1 MKANKVNESNLH
13 EFRNDLPFLGPT
25 IPDDLR
31 IAFNHFGKQCFA
43 PKKSM
48 LFPLYEKNVI
58 YVKSGMVGGYLINNN
73 LSKPNN
79 MRLITPM
86 RVYGGQFFLDDRY
99 LANKLF
105 AITDTEYVMISVDK
119 LKYLIDDNLK
129 YYKKCVLL
137 FCAYET
143 RDVERYYILLTSKAE
158 HRLRLLM
165 YSLALSTPQ
174 EAKLAGWYL
183 LPEGITREYYSNI
196 IYTTVNTIDTIFQK
210 WKEEGM
216 YKRNDKK
223 SYIHEKL
230 IENIYH
236 DGKDLT
242 EKLYNPGWH

>member
-1 MKANKVNESNLH
+1 MRTDYL
-13 EFRNDLPFLGPT
+13 NDLPFLGPT

-31 IAFNHFGKQCFA
+31 KAMNHFGKLCFA

-58 YVKSGMVGGYLINNN
+58 YVRSGLVGGYLINNN
-73 LSKPNN
+73 LSKPNS
-79 MRLITPM
+79 MRLIPPM

-105 AITDTEYVMISVDK
+105 ALTDTEYVMISVDK
-119 LKYLIDDNLK
+119 LKSLIDDNLK
-129 YYKKCVLL
+129 YYKKCVQL

-158 HRLRLLM
+158 HRLKLLM
-165 YSLALSTPQ
+165 YSLALSTKQ
-174 EAKLAGWYL
+174 KTKRDGWYQ
-183 LPEGITREYYSNI
+183 LPAGITREYYSNI
-196 IYTTVNTIDTIFQK
+196 IYTTVNTVDTIFQQ
-210 WKEEGM
+210 WKEEGL
-216 YKRNDKK
+216 YKRENKN
-223 SYIHEKL
+223 SYIHEQL
-230 IENIYH
+230 IENVYQ